1 MPDFTFTVSLRVE
14 FQTDWT
20 PLLMKQ
26 KKTASL
32 SIFLWSG
39 KSGNGEVQWVW
50 VGFTWIKLDGP
61 LFSISLNSDQETTPT
76 LRCVAE
82 FGNAGD
88 GRDSCIQRPPPPS
101 QLEKTQPPTTMLR
114 FDLPVPCYN
123 LWILLFHHIH
133 ILRCFL
139 WKKKSMTRS
148 RFHNVVLTLHTIV
161 PRIRCHHHLAQHLA
175 ERDLSS

>member
-101 QLEKTQPPTTMLR
+101 QLEKNSTS
-114 FDLPVPCYN
+114 YN
-123 LWILLFHHIH
+123 DAAFWSSCSLLLFMDPSLSSHSYSP
-133 ILRCFL
+133 LL
-139 WKKKSMTRS
+139 SLKKKEHDTFQIS
-148 RFHNVVLTLHTIV
+148 
-161 PRIRCHHHLAQHLA
+161 
-175 ERDLSS
+175 